1 MARASRRAHAAQ
13 KRRATDLARSI
24 REAERANARA
34 ARETVRAN
42 KEAQQLYVQQQI
54 RDAATE
60 TAETKTRILELGT
73 VLEQTLSIDDR
84 IDFSD
89 LRLSE
94 DFAPFAPPA
103 GLEQARRAPLESNYL
118 DKVSPPRGLA
128 KLLPGSGRRY
138 EEALKAAQ
146 EAFAEAMAEHL
157 AEESR
162 RQAALEKAM
171 LGYDRRKAAF
181 LETARKRNAEVD
193 DFERR
198 YLAGEADAIVA
209 YNDMVLERS
218 EYPDGFPEDF
228 AVAFTP
234 DSQELVIDRELP
246 LPSIVPT
253 VIEFKYNKSKDS
265 FDEKPRKVAEIREI
279 YEDLVASIALR
290 TVHEIFEADHHG
302 AIQSVTFSGFV
313 NSVDPSTGKDIKPYL
328 ISVRA
333 TREKF
338 LDLDLSRVDK
348 GACLRNLG
356 AKVSPRPAEIQ
367 AIKPIIEFN
376 MLDKRFV
383 DQLDILGEL
392 ESRPNL
398 MDLSPTEFENLVS
411 NLFGKLGL
419 ETKLTRSSRDGG
431 VDVVAF
437 DSRPVLG
444 GKVIIQAK
452 RYRDTVGVS
461 AVRDLYGTMMNEGAN
476 KGILVTTSGYGPDAF
491 NFAKDKPIELIA
503 GGVLLYLLDQ
513 IGIQAKI
520 LLPKDR

>member
-1 MARASRRAHAAQ
+1 MERAH
-13 KRRATDLARSI
+13 
-24 REAERANARA
+24 ARA

-42 KEAQQLYVQQQI
+42 KEAQQLYIQQQI

-60 TAETKTRILELGT
+60 TAEIKTKILELGT

-89 LRLSE
+89 LRLNE

-103 GLEQARRAPLESNYL
+103 GLDEPLSAPVEASYLEP
-118 DKVSPPRGLA
+118 VQPPRGLA

-146 EAFAEAMAEHL
+146 EAFATAMAEHL
-157 AEESR
+157 AKESLR
-162 RQAALEKAM
+162 KAALEKAK
-171 LGYDRRKAAF
+171 LSYERQKAIF
-181 LETARKRNAEVD
+181 LEKARKRNAEVD
-193 DFERR
+193 DFEKS
-198 YLAGEADAIVA
+198 YLAGEAEAIVA

-218 EYPDGFPEDF
+218 EYPDGFPEEF

-234 DSQELVIDRELP
+234 GSKELVIDRELP

-253 VIEFKYNKSKDS
+253 AVELKYNKSKDS
-265 FDEKPRKVAEIREI
+265 FDEKPRKAAEIRDI
-279 YEDLVASIALR
+279 YEDLIASIALR
-290 TVHEIFEADHHG
+290 TVHEVFEADHHG
-302 AIQSVTFSGFV
+302 AIESVTFSGFV
-313 NSVDPSTGKDIKPYL
+313 NAVDPSTGKDIKPYL
-328 ISVRA
+328 ISLRT
-333 TREKF
+333 TRDKF
-338 LDLDLSRVDK
+338 LDLDLGRVDK
-348 GACLRNLG
+348 KACLRNLG
-356 AKVSPRPAEIQ
+356 AKVSPRPAEIL
-367 AIKPIIEFN
+367 AIKPIVEFN
-376 MLDKRFV
+376 MLDRRFV
-383 DQLDILGEL
+383 DQLDMLGEL

-419 ETKLTRSSRDGG
+419 ETRLTRSSRDGG